1 MYTTNETF
9 IFFES
14 KNIEENKSSIVD
26 TLKEKEKKA
35 LWEQFLYDY
44 GYAATDH
51 LDLEIANFVN
61 NKGLATKNA
70 SFFKNTNCATSVNGR
85 KMPHTSLSP
94 R

>member
-1 MYTTNETF
+1 MIVFKDFKSYKF
-9 IFFES
+9 I
-14 KNIEENKSSIVD
+14 
-26 TLKEKEKKA
+26 LKTIRTIHGVK
-35 LWEQFLYDY
+35 
-44 GYAATDH
+44 T
-51 LDLEIANFVN
+51 EIANFVN